1 MNTTIQYFG
10 GGASVAEPYVVSA
23 LNAIRFGSTTLF
35 FDRTSLTDSSGI
47 RYILDTQ
54 CPLTCTG
61 LDLDLAKNYYE
72 PNSVRV
78 FGQAYTMV
86 PTGATK
92 TSDTTCNIE
101 YDWTRTSDSATGHD
115 VRQFTYGTGC
125 NKVVSSF
132 TGSG

>member
-1 MNTTIQYFG
+1 MQ
-10 GGASVAEPYVVSA
+10 
-23 LNAIRFGSTTLF
+23 
-35 FDRTSLTDSSGI
+35 
-47 RYILDTQ
+47 
-54 CPLTCTG
+54 
-61 LDLDLAKNYYE
+61 
-72 PNSVRV
+72 
-78 FGQAYTMV
+78 

-125 NKVVSSF
+125 NKDVTSF